1 MAALEKGV
9 DTLNNAVPLEARSGL
24 AAWRTSTV
32 PPPPSPTGLGWLGVV
47 GPGVIVLGASIGSG
61 EFLLGPAVFV
71 RYGLPLLWV
80 TTIAVVFQTI
90 FNTEVMRYTL
100 ATGEPVFTGFM
111 RTRPSSTL
119 WAWFYVGLYLLQH
132 GWPAFAATAAGAVF
146 FLFARRS
153 PGPTDAD
160 AIYYLGVG
168 IFLSCALL
176 LTIGKRIERTLEV
189 LNWILVACI
198 LSGFLILALVFVP
211 GRTWLDGV
219 VALGGFDLSL
229 GRFALLPSGADFV
242 LLSALVAYSGAGGVT
257 NMALSNWARDRGYG
271 MAERAGYIGGAI
283 GGTNVHLAHTGFT
296 FERDSE
302 SMRRWHGW
310 WRIVRAD
317 QWGVFATGAIVGML
331 LPALLYVTFLPRG
344 TDIQHLGISAALASN
359 MAATSGPLLGGVIA
373 FLGAWILFKTQLDN
387 FEGIVRCITDILWT
401 GSRRVRAWGGGDV
414 RAVYYSILVI
424 IAVWGIIAL
433 RLAQPIVLLKLGANA
448 AGVIFIIGSLH
459 LLYLNTRLLPTHVR
473 PPLWR
478 RAALVG
484 IAVFYSVFVALSIR
498 SVLG

>member
-1 MAALEKGV
+1 M
-9 DTLNNAVPLEARSGL
+9 
-24 AAWRTSTV
+24 
-32 PPPPSPTGLGWLGVV
+32 
-47 GPGVIVLGASIGSG
+47 
-61 EFLLGPAVFV
+61 
-71 RYGLPLLWV
+71 
-80 TTIAVVFQTI
+80 
-90 FNTEVMRYTL
+90 
-100 ATGEPVFTGFM
+100 
-111 RTRPSSTL
+111 
-119 WAWFYVGLYLLQH
+119 
-132 GWPAFAATAAGAVF
+132 
-146 FLFARRS
+146 
-153 PGPTDAD
+153 
-160 AIYYLGVG
+160 
-168 IFLSCALL
+168 
-176 LTIGKRIERTLEV
+176 
-189 LNWILVACI
+189 
-198 LSGFLILALVFVP
+198 
-211 GRTWLDGV
+211 
-219 VALGGFDLSL
+219 
-229 GRFALLPSGADFV
+229 
-242 LLSALVAYSGAGGVT
+242 
-257 NMALSNWARDRGYG
+257 
-271 MAERAGYIGGAI
+271 
-283 GGTNVHLAHTGFT
+283 
-296 FERDSE
+296 
-302 SMRRWHGW
+302 
-310 WRIVRAD
+310 
-317 QWGVFATGAIVGML
+317 
-331 LPALLYVTFLPRG
+331 TFLPRG